1 MSFYA
6 VHYSLTVV
14 IDFTN
19 WYFFCP
25 LPN

>member
-6 VHYSLTVV
+6 VHFSLTVV

-19 WYFFCP
+19 W
-25 LPN
+25 